1 LRDAYTMHH
10 AAVQPCNMDRS
21 RAVQTMSPCSGW
33 NLTCAMYP
41 VTQLV
46 DRRPWIRD
54 AGRQYLVPSSMHP
67 CRPGT
72 RSQQAGVANK
82 HADWWC
88 CNLWIEVGFQDFTIT
103 FCRLDP

>member
-41 VTQLV
+41 VGQFG
-46 DRRPWIRD
+46 RPPAVNPW
-54 AGRQYLVPSSMHP
+54 
-67 CRPGT
+67 CRPAIFSSKLDASLPET

-88 CNLWIEVGFQDFTIT
+88 CNLWIEVGFRYFTIT